1 MKRSEWV
8 SGVVLRLCFP
18 ALIFA
23 GWSAVGSAAT
33 VGGEPELLEANKAFQ
48 VTARLVSDRKLEI
61 SYNIVDG
68 YYMYRDRFRFEV
80 NGEPV
85 VLDKKAWPAG
95 KLKKDATFG
104 KVITY
109 RKRVRVLLPV
119 PAPGKDVQSG
129 SDGGV
134 VSLKATSQGCADA
147 GVCYPPLHQILVL
160 HTGSSEWA
168 QPQEEVVS
176 GFSRE
181 RAGGLMDRLT
191 QGK

>member
-1 MKRSEWV
+1 MKRSEW
-8 SGVVLRLCFP
+8 LF
-18 ALIFA
+18 
-23 GWSAVGSAAT
+23 SAALRT
-33 VGGEPELLEANKAFQ
+33 GLLAFAAWSVTGMAAVAGSEPELLEANKAFQ

-85 VLDKKAWPAG
+85 VLDKEAWPAG

-109 RKRVRVLLPV
+109 RKSVRVLLPV
-119 PAPGKDVQSG
+119 PAPGKDA
-129 SDGGV
+129 GV

-147 GVCYPPLHQILVL
+147 GVCYPPLHQMLVL
-160 HTGSSEWA
+160 HAGSSEWA
-168 QPQEEVVS
+168 LPQEEAVS

-181 RAGGLMDRLT
+181 RAGGLMDKLT